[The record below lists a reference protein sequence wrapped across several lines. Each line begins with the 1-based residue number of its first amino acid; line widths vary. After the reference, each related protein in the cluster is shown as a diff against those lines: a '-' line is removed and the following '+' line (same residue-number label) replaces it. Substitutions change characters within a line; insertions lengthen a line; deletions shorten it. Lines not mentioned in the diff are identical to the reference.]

1 MLESEVAIDIAG
13 KVCNYT
19 KGDVILLPKG
29 EEHKHRPKVLTE
41 KMQFFAFE
49 RIISC

>member
-19 KGDVILLPKG
+19 KGDVILLP
-29 EEHKHRPKVLTE
+29 
-41 KMQFFAFE
+41 
-49 RIISC
+49 